1 MMRPA
6 GNSRSYQHCNT
17 ILFLCQD
24 GLAHLDRETSASSL
38 GQTVSIVDDQLGVNA
53 APVLASSGPFLRNIL
68 HCQIKQLEQAVIG
81 REYGT
86 RLCYLPK
93 LPVEALDCISG
104 IDQLSEFRRKFE
116 VGA

>member
-1 MMRPA
+1 MRPA

-17 ILFLCQD
+17 ILFLCQE
-24 GLAHLDRETSASSL
+24 GLAPLDRETRARSL
-38 GQTVSIVDDQLGVNA
+38 GQTVTVVDDQLGVNA
-53 APVLASSGPFLRNIL
+53 APVLPSTCLFLRNIL
-68 HCQIKQLEQAVIG
+68 RCQIKQLEQAVIG

-93 LPVEALDCISG
+93 LPVEAFDRVGG
-104 IDQLSEFRRKFE
+104 IDKLPKLRRKFE